1 MAWLLCLVPPPDDTK
16 FENVAALCDVPF
28 HVIGLQQKWHEGQ
41 LSVEIGICS
50 RQDSS
55 SKPAYNRSAKH
66 NSRVSSSFKQM
77 VTKFLSTNSLHS
89 MFYKIS
95 GFIRTRS
102 QYLCNLPQSQR
113 NLSTLLSVNPDPNA
127 MSRVFGTLPGF
138 FWQTMELEDFDCGGK
153 TISYPG
159 PEIQNMTMV
168 MQYAAYHDPLCC
180 LDVMTRAWREG
191 FDIAGLRLV
200 YPNTSGKNHSHSIG
214 FDEFKTK
221 CFFPLY
227 LACKSKIFGCGN
239 NMEFCLKTTKRL

>member
-1 MAWLLCLVPPPDDTK
+1 
-16 FENVAALCDVPF
+16 
-28 HVIGLQQKWHEGQ
+28 
-41 LSVEIGICS
+41 
-50 RQDSS
+50 
-55 SKPAYNRSAKH
+55 
-66 NSRVSSSFKQM
+66 
-77 VTKFLSTNSLHS
+77 
-89 MFYKIS
+89 
-95 GFIRTRS
+95 
-102 QYLCNLPQSQR
+102 
-113 NLSTLLSVNPDPNA
+113 

-138 FWQTMELEDFDCGGK
+138 FWQTMELEDFDCGVK

-200 YPNTSGKNHSHSIG
+200 YPKTSGKNHSHSIS